1 LIITVAHSKGGVG
14 KSLLSWHLAIA
25 MKVPIVDLD
34 FQKTLVYTNN
44 IRIAN
49 NLKPLNII
57 HQKSQEEFIGL
68 FDSWDEDKNIIIDVG
83 GFDSNLN
90 RMALYI
96 SDFIITP
103 AVDRVTEIAGLSK
116 FHQIVHE
123 LSQKMNVDIKTNVLL
138 NDVNPV
144 AKDFSIMEDL
154 VDSYDHFELMTT
166 IVSHRADF
174 YKSMEEGKGVS
185 ELKKGKA
192 KKEIK
197 LLVKEILK
205 KGKENGKKKN

>member
-1 LIITVAHSKGGVG
+1 MIITIAHSKGGVG

-44 IRIAN
+44 IRKAN
-49 NLKPLNII
+49 KLKPLDII
-57 HQKSQEEFIGL
+57 HPKSQEEFIGL
-68 FDSWDEDKNIIIDVG
+68 FDDWPEDKNIIIDVG

-116 FHQIVHE
+116 FHQIVSE
-123 LSQKMNVDIKTNVLL
+123 LSKKMKVDINTNVLL

-144 AKDFSIMEDL
+144 AKDFSIMEELIDN
-154 VDSYDHFELMTT
+154 YEHFNLMDT

-174 YKSMEEGKGVS
+174 YRTMEEGKGVT
-185 ELKKGKA
+185 ELESGKA

-197 LLVKEILK
+197 KLIKEIIK
-205 KGKENGKKKN
+205 KGEENGKAKN